1 MIEGVVDSGSCFTD
15 SFTTMRFSVLYTAL
29 SATVANAAYSGD
41 IVQYW

>member
-1 MIEGVVDSGSCFTD
+1 MIRVPASLTA
-15 SFTTMRFSVLYTAL
+15 TITMRFSVIYTAL